1 MLAKKLLVAS
11 IITSLLAGCGG
22 NTLQPGLPEGDFGS
36 DVVAPAD
43 DYGSDTGS
51 YDPTTDPTAGDDVAT
66 EPDQPTDTESPDA
79 TEGYTLKGLIADASG
94 KAIAGATVTIG
105 AQTVVT
111 DSAGKYEITKIARDT
126 KVYVSVT
133 KTGYDSLTNKE
144 VAFTDATPVVN
155 QDFKLALKSSTDT
168 NTDTDTNV
176 AGLSHKM
183 TFSSQKFKTV
193 HSMVVSENNVFV
205 LGTLDGLLFDS
216 TAIVAFNAED
226 GEATNTFKK
235 ISLFGSLPKSVT
247 RLKLDGDEVV
257 ASNGEENF
265 SFTFGG
271 SFVKKAS
278 GSLPS
283 LITEVTDSERSIKYK
298 LNNTSA
304 NNRVDVIKG
313 GTTTTYKLANV
324 SYAKAIGLDGDGNL
338 IVLDS
343 SNRVVHLFTYS
354 N

>member
-22 NTLQPGLPEGDFGS
+22 NAVQPALPEGDYGS
-36 DVVAPAD
+36 DVMAPAD

-79 TEGYTLKGLIADASG
+79 TEGYTLKGFIADAAG

-126 KVYVSVT
+126 KVFVSIT

-144 VAFTDATPVVN
+144 VAFTDDKPVVT

-168 NTDTDTNV
+168 TTDTNV

-205 LGTLDGLLFDS
+205 LGVIDGMLLDS

-235 ISLFGSLPKSVT
+235 ISFFSSLPKSVS

-257 ASNGEENF
+257 ASNGEESF

-278 GSLPS
+278 GSLPA
-283 LITEVTDSERSIKYK
+283 LITEVTDSDRSIKYK
-298 LNNTSA
+298 LNGSNK
-304 NNRVDVIKG
+304 VDITKS
-313 GTTTTYKLANV
+313 GTTKSYKLDNV

-343 SNRVVHLFTYS
+343 SNRVVHLFAYT